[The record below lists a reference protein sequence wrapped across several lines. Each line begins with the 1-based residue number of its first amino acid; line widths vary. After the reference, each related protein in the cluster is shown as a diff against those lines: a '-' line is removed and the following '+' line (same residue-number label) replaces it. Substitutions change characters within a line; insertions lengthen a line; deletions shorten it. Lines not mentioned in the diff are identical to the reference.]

1 MEEISITRDD
11 FPNLFSLTN
20 QLLNSGSYKTMLRVL
35 ASYDLQGN
43 HCPSTLLWMRSSR
56 LWRCSMGELIYF
68 QEARKK
74 RRRPTSKCCTG
85 P

>member
-35 ASYDLQGN
+35 ASYDLQGSI
-43 HCPSTLLWMRSSR
+43 HTTVDEIIKALEVQH
-56 LWRCSMGELIYF
+56 G
-68 QEARKK
+68 
-74 RRRPTSKCCTG
+74 
-85 P
+85 

>member
-35 ASYDLQGN
+35 ASYDLQGKALSI
-43 HCPSTLLWMRSSR
+43 HTTVDEIIKALEVQH
-56 LWRCSMGELIYF
+56 G
-68 QEARKK
+68 
-74 RRRPTSKCCTG
+74 
-85 P
+85 

>member
-35 ASYDLQGN
+35 ASYDLQGK
-43 HCPSTLLWMRSSR
+43 PLS
-56 LWRCSMGELIYF
+56 I
-68 QEARKK
+68 
-74 RRRPTSKCCTG
+74 PTTVDEIIKALEVQHG
-85 P
+85 